1 MSKSILFLQS
11 SNLFASA
18 DFGRSGV
25 ERSECFLCFARVLA
39 WMEFDLFF
47 FFPGV
52 AEGEMEGM
60 EVVESES
67 FLFCPGG

>member
-1 MSKSILFLQS
+1 ME
-11 SNLFASA
+11 
-18 DFGRSGV
+18 G
-25 ERSECFLCFARVLA
+25 SECFLCFARVLA

-52 AEGEMEGM
+52 AEGEMEGV